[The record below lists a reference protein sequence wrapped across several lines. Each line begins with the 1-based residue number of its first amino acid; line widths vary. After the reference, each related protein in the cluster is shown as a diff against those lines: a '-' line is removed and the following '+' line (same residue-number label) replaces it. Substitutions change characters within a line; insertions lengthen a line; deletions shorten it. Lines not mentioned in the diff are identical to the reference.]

1 KAGAGYV
8 PVDPS
13 HPDERIA
20 YLLTDSAPKV
30 LLTQQALISR
40 VPETAAPVIAFDRPE
55 WPQRLDNPQVAGLNA
70 THLAYVIYTSGSTG
84 QPKGVMVEHRTLG
97 NLIDWHCQTFD
108 LQAGN
113 HTASVAGFGFDAMAW
128 EVWPALCAGATL
140 HLPPAEV
147 SNEQLD
153 ALLDWW
159 IAQPLQVAFLPTPV
173 AEYAFS
179 RDLSHPTLRTLLI
192 GGDRLRQFQRDPG
205 FTVINN
211 YGPTEATVVATS
223 GRLLPD
229 GSLDIGKPIAN
240 TRVYLLDEHQQL
252 VPLGV
257 AGELYVAG
265 NGVARGYLNRPE
277 MTAER
282 FLRDPFHADARMY
295 RTGDLA
301 RWNADGTLD
310 YLGRNDDQV
319 KIRGLRVELGEI
331 EAQLSQLPGIEEAL
345 VLAREDEP
353 GQPRLAAYFIERDG
367 SPSMPVSELCAAL
380 LAVLPGYMVPSA
392 FVRLD
397 AWPLTANGKLDR
409 KALPMPDAQS
419 LISRGYEAPQG
430 EVETQLAL
438 IWADVLKVEQV
449 GRHDHFFELGGH
461 SLLAVKLI
469 ERMRQIGL
477 SADVRVLFSQP
488 TVAALAAAVGGGTEV
503 VVPANLIPE
512 HCEYITPELLPL
524 ISLTQA

>member
-1 KAGAGYV
+1 VRTDDRVAVMARRGLDTLVAMLAVLKSGAGYV

-20 YLLTDSAPKV
+20 YLLSDSAPKV
-30 LLTQQALISR
+30 VLTQQALLAR
-40 VPETAAPVIAFDRPE
+40 VPELAAPVIAFDQPTWPE
-55 WPQRLDNPQVAGLNA
+55 RLDNPQVAGLTSAN
-70 THLAYVIYTSGSTG
+70 LAYVIYTSGSTG
-84 QPKGVMVEHRTLG
+84 QPKGVMVEHRTLN
-97 NLIDWHCQTFD
+97 NLIDWHCQAFD
-108 LQAGN
+108 LQAGS

-140 HLPPAEV
+140 HLPPADV
-147 SNEQLD
+147 GNEQLD

-179 RDLSHPTLRTLLI
+179 RDLRHPTLRTLLI
-192 GGDRLRQFQRDPG
+192 GGDRLRQFHRDPG
-205 FTVINN
+205 FAVINN

-240 TRVYLLDEHQQL
+240 TRVYLLDERQQL

-265 NGVARGYLNRPE
+265 DSVARGYLNRPE

-282 FLRDPFHADARMY
+282 FLRDPFHNNPEARMY

-301 RWNADGTLD
+301 RWNADGTLE

-319 KIRGLRVELGEI
+319 KIRGVRIELGEI

-345 VLAREDEP
+345 IVAREDEP
-353 GQPRLAAYFIERDG
+353 GQPRLVGYFTERADVTTLNVG
-367 SPSMPVSELCAAL
+367 ELRTAL

-392 FVRLD
+392 LVRLD
-397 AWPLTANGKLDR
+397 AWPLTANGKVDR
-409 KALPMPDAQS
+409 RALP
-419 LISRGYEAPQG
+419 
-430 EVETQLAL
+430 
-438 IWADVLKVEQV
+438 
-449 GRHDHFFELGGH
+449 
-461 SLLAVKLI
+461 
-469 ERMRQIGL
+469 
-477 SADVRVLFSQP
+477 
-488 TVAALAAAVGGGTEV
+488 
-503 VVPANLIPE
+503 
-512 HCEYITPELLPL
+512 
-524 ISLTQA
+524 